1 MNNPEKKHFDIQK
14 IFKCIWTCL
23 KKFIKYIF
31 DNKIL
36 TVPVIVLIITG
47 IVSAVVW
54 RVSIAS
60 HTVADFFVNTVSF
73 AIRFVLTHLTY
84 YLPFSLAEFML
95 YASIP
100 LILYLTVN
108 FIFKIIYTRHKSK
121 VAVFFKGIF
130 RFIAFLGAFMF
141 IFTFT
146 LGVCYGRTP
155 IDKIMEKTLSSQ
167 NIKFE
172 RRLFS
177 TDDLAKSLE
186 ILINEANKTA
196 DNIKYIHADTGSTQM
211 PYSLNELNKKLNES
225 YKNLLAENNFLK
237 RIQARVKPVVAS
249 VEMSQMNITGVY
261 AFFTG
266 EANVNIDFPD
276 YNLPFTAAHEMS
288 HLMGIA
294 REDEANFTAFLVCLY
309 SGDNYIRYSG
319 LVNMV
324 EYVSN
329 ALYTADKDKY
339 SQLIGGLSYVIK
351 NEMTAYSIFY
361 NKYKD
366 TKISKVAS
374 AVNDTYLK
382 AQGQEQGEKSYGLV
396 VDLAVAYLLDVYGK

>member
-1 MNNPEKKHFDIQK
+1 MILTR
-14 IFKCIWTCL
+14 I

-36 TVPVIVLIITG
+36 TVPVIVLVVIG

-54 RVSIAS
+54 RLSIAS
-60 HTVADFFVNTVSF
+60 QTVADFFVNTVSF
-73 AIRFVLTHLTY
+73 GIRFVLTHLTY

-95 YASIP
+95 YASVP
-100 LILYLTVN
+100 LVLYLAVN
-108 FIFKIIYTRHKSK
+108 FIFKIIYVRHKSRA
-121 VAVFFKGIF
+121 AVFFKGIF
-130 RFIAFLGAFMF
+130 RFIAFLGGFLF

-146 LGVCYGRTP
+146 LGVCYGRTS
-155 IDKIMEKTLSSQ
+155 IDKIMEKTLANQ

-172 RRLFS
+172 RRLLS
-177 TDDLAKSLE
+177 TDDLADSLE
-186 ILINEANKTA
+186 ILIGEANKTA
-196 DNIKYIHADTGSTQM
+196 DNIKYIYADTGSTQM
-211 PYSLNELNKKLNES
+211 PYNLSELNKKLNES
-225 YKNLLAENNFLK
+225 YKNLLEKNNFLK
-237 RIQARVKPVVAS
+237 RIQAKVKPVVAS
-249 VEMSQMNITGVY
+249 IEMSQMHITGVY

-309 SGDNYIRYSG
+309 SDDNYIRYSG
-319 LVNMV
+319 LVNMI
-324 EYVSN
+324 EYVGN
-329 ALYTADKDKY
+329 ALYSADKDKY
-339 SQLIGGLSYVIK
+339 NQLMGGLSYVIK
-351 NEMTAYSIFY
+351 NEMTAYSIFFD
-361 NKYKD
+361 KYRN

>member
-1 MNNPEKKHFDIQK
+1 MNDSEKKQSYI
-14 IFKCIWTCL
+14 

-31 DNKIL
+31 DSKIL
-36 TVPVIVLIITG
+36 TVPVIVLIFTG
-47 IVSAVVW
+47 LVSAAVW
-54 RVSIAS
+54 RLSIAS
-60 HTVADFFVNTVSF
+60 HSVADFFTNTVSF
-73 AIRFVLTHLTY
+73 GIRFVLTHLTY
-84 YLPFSLAEFML
+84 YVPFSLAEFLL
-95 YASIP
+95 YASVP
-100 LILYLTVN
+100 LVLYLIVN
-108 FIFKIIYTRHKSK
+108 FIFKIIYTGHKNRI
-121 VAVFFKGIF
+121 AVFFKGIF
-130 RFIAFLGAFMF
+130 RLIAFLGAFMF
-141 IFTFT
+141 IFVFT

-155 IDKIMEKTLSSQ
+155 IDKIMEKYISSQ
-167 NIKFE
+167 NQNIQFE
-172 RRLFS
+172 RKLVS
-177 TDDLAKSLE
+177 ADDLAESLQM
-186 ILINEANKTA
+186 LINEANKAA
-196 DNIKYIHADTGSTQM
+196 DNIKYIHSDTGSTQM
-211 PYSLNELNKKLNES
+211 PYSLSELNKKLNES
-225 YKNLLAENNFLK
+225 YKNLLGKYNFLK
-237 RIQARVKPVVAS
+237 RIQAKVKPVIAS
-249 VEMSQMNITGVY
+249 VQMSQMHITGIY

-324 EYVSN
+324 EYVGN
-329 ALYTADKDKY
+329 ALYAADKDKY
-339 SQLIGGLSYVIK
+339 NQLMGGLSYVIK

>member
-1 MNNPEKKHFDIQK
+1 MTRI
-14 IFKCIWTCL
+14 

-36 TVPVIVLIITG
+36 TVPVIVLVVIG

-54 RVSIAS
+54 RLSIAS
-60 HTVADFFVNTVSF
+60 QTVADFFVNTVSF
-73 AIRFVLTHLTY
+73 GIRFVLTHLTY

-95 YASIP
+95 YASVP
-100 LILYLTVN
+100 LVLYLAVN
-108 FIFKIIYTRHKSK
+108 FIFKIIYVRHKSRA
-121 VAVFFKGIF
+121 AVFFKGIF
-130 RFIAFLGAFMF
+130 RFIAFLGGFLF

-146 LGVCYGRTP
+146 LGVCYGRTS
-155 IDKIMEKTLSSQ
+155 IDKIMEKTLANQ

-172 RRLFS
+172 RRLLS
-177 TDDLAKSLE
+177 TDDLADSLE
-186 ILINEANKTA
+186 ILIGEANKTA
-196 DNIKYIHADTGSTQM
+196 DNIKYIYADTGSTQM
-211 PYSLNELNKKLNES
+211 PYNLSELNKKLNES
-225 YKNLLAENNFLK
+225 YKNLLEKNNFLK
-237 RIQARVKPVVAS
+237 RIQAKVKPVVAS
-249 VEMSQMNITGVY
+249 IEMSQMHITGVY

-309 SGDNYIRYSG
+309 SDDNYIRYSG
-319 LVNMV
+319 LVNMI
-324 EYVSN
+324 EYVGN
-329 ALYTADKDKY
+329 ALYSADKDKY
-339 SQLIGGLSYVIK
+339 NQLMGGLSYVIK
-351 NEMTAYSIFY
+351 NEMTAYSIFFD
-361 NKYKD
+361 KYRN

>member
-1 MNNPEKKHFDIQK
+1 LTRI
-14 IFKCIWTCL
+14 

-36 TVPVIVLIITG
+36 TVPVIVLVVIG

-54 RVSIAS
+54 RLSIAS
-60 HTVADFFVNTVSF
+60 QTVADFFVNTVSF
-73 AIRFVLTHLTY
+73 GIRFVLTHLTY

-95 YASIP
+95 YASVP
-100 LILYLTVN
+100 LVLYLAVN
-108 FIFKIIYTRHKSK
+108 FIFKIIYVRHKSRA
-121 VAVFFKGIF
+121 AVFFKGIF
-130 RFIAFLGAFMF
+130 RFIAFLGGFLF

-146 LGVCYGRTP
+146 LGVCYGRTS
-155 IDKIMEKTLSSQ
+155 IDKIMEKTLANQ

-172 RRLFS
+172 RRLLS
-177 TDDLAKSLE
+177 TDDLADSLE
-186 ILINEANKTA
+186 ILIGEANKTA
-196 DNIKYIHADTGSTQM
+196 DNIKYIYADTGSTQM
-211 PYSLNELNKKLNES
+211 PYNLSELNKKLNES
-225 YKNLLAENNFLK
+225 YKNLLEKNNFLK
-237 RIQARVKPVVAS
+237 RIQAKVKPVVAS
-249 VEMSQMNITGVY
+249 IEMSQMHITGVY

-309 SGDNYIRYSG
+309 SDDNYIRYSG
-319 LVNMV
+319 LVNMI
-324 EYVSN
+324 EYVGN
-329 ALYTADKDKY
+329 ALYSADKDKY
-339 SQLIGGLSYVIK
+339 NQLMGGLSYVIK
-351 NEMTAYSIFY
+351 NEMTAYSIFFD
-361 NKYKD
+361 KYRN